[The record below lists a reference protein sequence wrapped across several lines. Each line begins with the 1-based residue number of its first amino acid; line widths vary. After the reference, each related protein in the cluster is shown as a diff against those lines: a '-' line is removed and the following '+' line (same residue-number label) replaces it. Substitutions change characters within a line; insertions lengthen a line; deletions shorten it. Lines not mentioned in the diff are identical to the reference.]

1 MNEEANNSKRILLKL
16 KESFMTGIKNKDFL
30 LFLSILL
37 IKSLVFIILIS
48 DDKANGVDIKHI
60 FYSMPPFLVW
70 LAVQAAFISIA
81 LLFKGKAQ
89 KWTFW
94 ILDLIFTIIV
104 IGDMWYFRSNSVFLN
119 YHMFKMTSNL
129 ENLGSSIISMFRF
142 VDLFFIIDLI
152 VIAFKNIKNRK
163 SIITYSRNVCGAI
176 LIFLLAIVYL
186 GYAHIK
192 IDKKEISYN
201 NQYVFRTCWAA
212 NQTMSNLTPIGY
224 HIFDAFEFYKQSKPY
239 IFSEEE
245 MEQAKNTL
253 DSLKENNDDNQYASM
268 LKGKNLILIQ
278 LESLETF
285 VVNQK
290 IDGQEVTPNL
300 NKLLNNSLYF
310 NNFYEQTYNGT
321 SSDAE
326 LITNTSVYPVRS
338 GATFFRYPA
347 NEYEDSLPNIFER
360 MGYNTLASH
369 PDKGSYWNWLTSLKS
384 IGYEECIDSA
394 SYDTSDVIN
403 LGVSD
408 ESYLKQ
414 FEKKVVELKEP
425 FMAYTIT
432 LTSHSPFE
440 IPKDKQELNLPSY
453 LEGSK
458 LGGYFQSIHYTDK
471 YIGQLIENLKKDG
484 VLDNTAIVIYGDH
497 EGVHKFY
504 DDEIASMKGLEPWM
518 EVNNR
523 RVPLIIYNND
533 IKGEVFSV
541 YGGQVD
547 TLPTLAY
554 LFGAEKEEYE
564 SRLTLGRNLL
574 NTKKDYVIL
583 STREILHNNLSE
595 DEQKSVQELIDI
607 SDKMISGNYFKKG
620 AGFDE

>member
-1 MNEEANNSKRILLKL
+1 MNEKAINSKGNLLKM

-30 LFLSILL
+30 LFLVILL
-37 IKSLVFIILIS
+37 VKSLAFIILIS
-48 DDKANGVDIKHI
+48 DDKANGIDINHI

-70 LAVQAAFISIA
+70 ITVQTAFISIA

-89 KWTFW
+89 KWAFW
-94 ILDLIFTIIV
+94 TLDLIFTIIV

-142 VDLFFIIDLI
+142 VDVFFIIDLI
-152 VIAFKNIKNRK
+152 VIALKNIKNRK
-163 SIITYSRNVCGAI
+163 SISTYSRNVCGAV
-176 LIFLLAIVYL
+176 LIFLLSILYL

-192 IDKKEISYN
+192 IDKKDMGYN
-201 NQYVFRTCWAA
+201 NQYVFRTCWAP

-224 HIFDAFEFYKQSKPY
+224 HIFDAFEFYKESKPY
-239 IFSEEE
+239 VFSEEE

-253 DSLKENNDDNQYASM
+253 DSLKEKNDDNQYASM

-278 LESLETF
+278 WESLETF
-285 VVNQK
+285 VINQK
-290 IDGQEVTPNL
+290 VDGQEITPNL

-338 GATFFRYPA
+338 GATFFRYPT
-347 NEYEDSLPNIFER
+347 NEYENSLPNIFER

-384 IGYEECIDSA
+384 IGYSEGIDSTA
-394 SYDTSDVIN
+394 YDTSDVIN

-432 LTSHSPFE
+432 LTSHSPFD
-440 IPKDKQELNLPSY
+440 IPKDKQELNLPTY

-458 LGGYFQSIHYTDK
+458 LGGYLQSIHYTDK
-471 YIGQLIENLKKDG
+471 YIGELVENLKNDG
-484 VLDNTAIVIYGDH
+484 VLDNTAIVFYGDH

-523 RVPLIIYNND
+523 KVPLIIYNND

-541 YGGQVD
+541 HGGQID

-583 STREILHNNLSE
+583 STREILQNNLSE